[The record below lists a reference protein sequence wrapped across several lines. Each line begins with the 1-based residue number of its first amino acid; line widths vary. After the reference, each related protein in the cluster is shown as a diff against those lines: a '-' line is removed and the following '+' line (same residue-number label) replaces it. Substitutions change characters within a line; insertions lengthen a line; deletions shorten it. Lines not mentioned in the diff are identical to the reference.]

1 MHLELILIQALYGPF
16 PFPGFYTSRLVSLL
30 SSACVY
36 TSRLVPLLSSACVYT
51 SRLVPL
57 LSSACV
63 GIVMAAANS
72 LRSVAATVYNLPFR
86 AWGWSRSIL
95 LHYIT
100 LLPPSGLGQRL
111 PSLVDAS

>member
-1 MHLELILIQALYGPF
+1 MHACTRVDVP
-16 PFPGFYTSRLVSLL
+16 LL

-36 TSRLVPLLSSACVYT
+36 TSRLVPLLYSACGVYT